1 MTSMDR
7 AAIAFSIAITAV
19 GVGIAFSGAALPEAQ
34 VSSVPSSPAPSQGY
48 TDEPAGAMMDEPS
61 GAMMDEPAGDAMMD
75 DSMGAMMDEPAG
87 DAMMD
92 DSMGAMMDEPAGD
105 AMMDDAPAG
114 PVTHTVTMPAGT
126 SVAGCE
132 ETDECFLPSQITI
145 AAGDTVTWDNADTA
159 AHTVTAGSISE
170 GPTGA
175 FDSGLFLAGSQ
186 YSVTLEDPGTYE
198 YFCLVHPWMAG
209 SITVN

>member
-61 GAMMDEPAGDAMMD
+61 
-75 DSMGAMMDEPAG
+75 GAMMDEPAG

>member
-1 MTSMDR
+1 
-7 AAIAFSIAITAV
+7 
-19 GVGIAFSGAALPEAQ
+19 
-34 VSSVPSSPAPSQGY
+34 
-48 TDEPAGAMMDEPS
+48 
-61 GAMMDEPAGDAMMD
+61 